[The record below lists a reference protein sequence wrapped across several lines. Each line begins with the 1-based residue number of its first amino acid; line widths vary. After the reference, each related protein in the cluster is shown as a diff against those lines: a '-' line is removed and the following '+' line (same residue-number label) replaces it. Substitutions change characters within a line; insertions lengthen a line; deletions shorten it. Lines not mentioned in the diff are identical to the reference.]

1 MWKKKLLFIN
11 SIIILIFIIAFF
23 IYQKN
28 FKKVEKVEII
38 KLEKEEPSYNSNIIK
53 DIEYISKDSKGNEYI
68 IRAREGEIDYSEPD
82 IIFLKN
88 VTALIMLKNS
98 NNITITSDYGKYN
111 SINYDTI
118 FTKNVV
124 IDYLENNVTGE
135 YLDFSLDRNSM
146 IISRK
151 VVYTN
156 LENVLKSDVVEINI
170 ETKDTKIF
178 MYEKDKKVNVTNKK

>member
-1 MWKKKLLFIN
+1 MWKKKLLFIY
-11 SIIILIFIIAFF
+11 SIIILIFIISFF

-28 FKKVEKVEII
+28 FKKVKKVEII

-88 VTALIMLKNS
+88 VTALIKLKNS

-135 YLDFSLDRNSM
+135 YLDFSLVRNSM

-178 MYEKDKKVNVTNKK
+178 MYEKEKKVNVTNKK